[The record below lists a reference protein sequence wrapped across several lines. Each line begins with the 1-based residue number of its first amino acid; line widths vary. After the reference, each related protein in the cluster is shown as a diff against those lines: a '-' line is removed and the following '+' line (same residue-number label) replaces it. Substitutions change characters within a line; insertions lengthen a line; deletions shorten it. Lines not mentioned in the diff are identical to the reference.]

1 MAVGWRLTYPDST
14 LPWPIPLTAVNLI
27 ADFEQGPRG
36 GVALRT
42 YLCSAGVPTIGWGE
56 TATDK
61 ATPGGRCTKEQADR
75 WLLEDITQR
84 TAQVRALL
92 KRHADPY
99 QLGAMVSLAYNIGVG
114 AFAKSTVLK
123 AFNRGDL
130 AAAGRAFRLWNKAKV
145 KGVLTELPGL
155 TRRRAAEEALFL
167 TPDPETTAQELMP
180 QAVATESSM
189 AASPIA
195 QAGTLTAGAGVVSVL
210 AEAGAQLG
218 TVTPVLEQAKGA
230 VQVLGVPPEW
240 ILPALLLAAG
250 GLIVW
255 HRWKQRTGGWA

>member
-1 MAVGWRLTYPDST
+1 MYPDST
-14 LPWPIPLTAVNLI
+14 LPWPIPITAVGLI

-36 GVALRT
+36 GVALKT
-42 YLCSAGVPTIGWGE
+42 YRCAAGVPTIGWGE
-56 TATDK
+56 TDPDK
-61 ATPGGRCTKEQADR
+61 ATMGGRCTKEQADR
-75 WLLEDITQR
+75 WLLDDITQR

-92 KRHADPY
+92 KRHAEPY
-99 QLGAMVSLAYNIGVG
+99 QLGAMVSLTYNIGVG

-123 AFNRGDL
+123 AFNRGDV

-145 KGVLTELPGL
+145 NGVLTELAGL

-167 TPDPETTAQELMP
+167 TPDPETAGPESMP
-180 QAVATESSM
+180 QAVAAESSI

-218 TVTPVLEQAKGA
+218 TVTPVLEQAKG
-230 VQVLGVPPEW
+230 VIGMLGIPPGW
-240 ILPALLLAAG
+240 LLPALLVAAG
-250 GLIVW
+250 LAVVW
-255 HRWKQRTGGWA
+255 HRYRQRAGGWA